1 MTYQSFTESEAARRR
16 YWARSLVGW
25 PVIGQAVP
33 NDAHHALARLEAANK
48 ISLLVTQN
56 VDGLHQ
62 KGGSQNVLDLH
73 GRIDAVVCLSCQSRI
88 AREQFQQSMVA
99 LNPAWADRHASVA
112 PDGDA
117 DLDETDFSDFKI
129 PPCAHCGG
137 MLKPD
142 VVFFGESVP
151 RDRVTTAMQ
160 AVEQSDAMLI
170 VGSSLMVFSGFRF
183 ARQAAQLGLPIASVT
198 QGIGRADDLLT
209 LKIDQQ
215 PCVEALA
222 KATASYA

>member
-1 MTYQSFTESEAARRR
+1 MTYQMFTESDAARRR

-25 PVIGQAVP
+25 PVIGKAKP
-33 NDAHHALARLEAANK
+33 NNAHHALAKLEAADK
-48 ISLLVTQN
+48 LSLLVTQN

-62 KGGSQNVLDLH
+62 KGGSSNVLDLH
-73 GRIDAVVCLSCQSRI
+73 GRIDAVICLSCKARS

-99 LNPAWADRHASVA
+99 LNPAWVNRHATVA

-129 PPCAHCGG
+129 PPCNECGG

-151 RDRVTTAMQ
+151 RDRVDTAMR
-160 AVEQSDAMLI
+160 ALEQSDAMLI

-183 ARQAAQLGLPIASVT
+183 ARRASQLGMPIASVT
-198 QGIGRADDLLT
+198 QGVGRADDLLT
-209 LKIDQQ
+209 LKIDQ
-215 PCVEALA
+215 PCDDALVDATEAFA
-222 KATASYA
+222 